1 MKYNVRVLLSTYLY
15 LRNTLYLIH
24 HTYLRPVHL
33 SQLKLTQF
41 KSYAVQQFDFSPRLN
56 CLTGLNGVGKTN
68 VLDAIHF
75 LCLCKSH
82 AGLNDKHLIQH
93 GESFFRLEG
102 QFEGQDAAVKI
113 VAKYQSG
120 QRKEIERNN
129 TVYERLTDY
138 IGQFP
143 VVMIAPDD
151 VSLVQDGSEDR
162 RRFLDATLSQI
173 SPDYLQHLLL
183 YNALLKQ
190 RNALLKM
197 FAEHKH
203 FDAAL
208 LESLDR
214 QMPVPAQVI
223 FDQRCAFV
231 KAFQPRFEEYY
242 AAISG
247 SRETVAVKYESDLG
261 NGDFVNLLGKALEK
275 DRFLQR
281 STVGPHRDELALSMD
296 GQPVKKFASQGQLKS
311 FLLALRLAQYEV
323 LRQQK
328 GVPPIL
334 LLDDIFDK
342 LDTRRVSQLVSLL
355 IRRDFGQIFI
365 TDTQRERIEG
375 VIALFSGEYKIFEV
389 FEQNNQVEIRD
400 DTGRIALN

>member
-1 MKYNVRVLLSTYLY
+1 M
-15 LRNTLYLIH
+15 
-24 HTYLRPVHL
+24 HL
-33 SQLKLTQF
+33 SQIKLTNF
-41 KSYAVQQFDFSPRLN
+41 KSYAAQAFDFSPRLN

-68 VLDAIHF
+68 VLDAVHF

-82 AGLNDKHLIQH
+82 AGLNDRHLVRH

-102 QFEGQDAAVKI
+102 KFESAKKESNSKTGSVKI
-113 VAKYQSG
+113 AAKYQMG
-120 QRKEIERNN
+120 QRKEMTRNGKA
-129 TVYERLTDY
+129 YERLLDY
-138 IGQFP
+138 IGQYP

-173 SPDYLQHLLL
+173 SPDYLQSLLV

-190 RNALLKM
+190 RNALLKL
-197 FAEHKH
+197 FAEQKR

-214 QMPVPAQVI
+214 QMPAPAKLI
-223 FDQRCAFV
+223 FEQRKKFV
-231 KAFQPRFEEYY
+231 QAFQPLFLEYY
-242 AAISG
+242 AAISN
-247 SRETVAVKYESDLG
+247 SSETVGAEYESDLEK
-261 NGDFVNLLGKALEK
+261 GDFPELLRLVLEK

-281 STVGPHRDELALSMD
+281 STAGPHRDDLALFMD
-296 GQPVKKFASQGQLKS
+296 GHPVKKFASQGQLKS

-323 LRQQK
+323 LRREK
-328 GVPPIL
+328 NVLPIL

-342 LDTRRVSQLVSLL
+342 LDAQRVSQLVALL
-355 IRRDFGQIFI
+355 IERDFGQIFI

-375 VIALFSGEYKIFEV
+375 VIASFSGEYKIFE
-389 FEQNNQVEIRD
+389 
-400 DTGRIALN
+400 IADAGSPFS